1 MLKGMIF
8 CVESVMK
15 FISLALLFSLLI
27 LLQGCSSTNESSHQ
41 YALESYYHD
50 EHFTRVNDLPAVE
63 SLFALSVSDITSVRN
78 DLNRARLSKSSNVMR
93 HQWLANYINAQD
105 GGFRYADNLTRSASD
120 TFGDREGNCLSLV
133 LLTAAIAQELD
144 IRVEYQEIDI
154 PPVWDKQGGFY
165 LVNGHINLKLLPQER
180 GNVLNVSAGAI
191 QIDFLPERAMQG
203 YDKRRVSQSMI
214 ASMFYNNVA
223 AEALVQGEYDKAYGL
238 LKLSLQ
244 QDNQFLP
251 AINTLAVLYRYRGL
265 NTEAEALYRLALNIN
280 PDDMNALY
288 NYAIILAEQDRL
300 DEWAGVHK
308 VLELARIRNPY
319 YYYGMAQQ
327 AYFDKEYQAALNWYQ
342 RAIDKAD
349 YRHEFYFGLSRTYWA
364 TGDERRAEAN
374 MKKALAL
381 TNDSNNK
388 RRYQSKLHAIQ
399 GHD

>member
-1 MLKGMIF
+1 
-8 CVESVMK
+8 MK
-15 FISLALLFSLLI
+15 FISLALLLSLLI
-27 LLQGCSSTNESSHQ
+27 LLQGCNSTNESSHQ
-41 YALESYYHD
+41 YALQSYYHD
-50 EHFTRVNDLPAVE
+50 EHFTPVNDLPAVE
-63 SLFALSVSDITSVRN
+63 SLFALSVSDITLVRN
-78 DLNRARLSKSSNVMR
+78 ELYSEKLSKSSNVMR

-133 LLTAAIAQELD
+133 LLAAAIALELD
-144 IRVEYQEIDI
+144 IRVEFQEIDI

-165 LVNGHINLKLLPQER
+165 LVNGHINLKLLPQEI
-180 GNVLNVSAGAI
+180 NNILNVSAGPI

-203 YDKRRVSQSMI
+203 YDKRRVSQSMV

-223 AEALVQGEYDKAYGL
+223 AEALVQGEYNKAYGL

-251 AINTLAVLYRYRGL
+251 AINTLAVLYRYKGL
-265 NTEAEALYRLALNIN
+265 NVEAEALYKLALSIN
-280 PDDMNALY
+280 AEDMNALY

-327 AYFDKEYQAALNWYQ
+327 AYFDKEYQVALNWYQ
-342 RAIDKAD
+342 RAI
-349 YRHEFYFGLSRTYWA
+349 EIG
-364 TGDERRAEAN
+364 RA
-374 MKKALAL
+374 
-381 TNDSNNK
+381 
-388 RRYQSKLHAIQ
+388 HV
-399 GHD
+399 